1 MICHARTLPEK
12 KRSATEKK
20 QSHPCANF
28 PRVINAGYTMTRRT
42 RSQLR
47 AILRPLA
54 EAAFCLLAAPLLYL
68 IAALIFAL

>member
-1 MICHARTLPEK
+1 
-12 KRSATEKK
+12 
-20 QSHPCANF
+20 
-28 PRVINAGYTMTRRT
+28 MTRRT